1 MGSGTHQGM
10 TEINKTHHME
20 QPAFFIG
27 KHPIFGDLILAPMD
41 GITDMPFRGLCR
53 KFGSAISVT
62 EFINTLDVLTNH
74 PRYRKRLAF
83 EPFHRPLSLQFLGD
97 EANQILKAAE
107 ILVPQIQPDMID
119 INLGCQSRN
128 VVARGAGAALLRQP
142 QKIADIFNLM
152 TAEFEIP
159 ITGKIRLGW
168 DDDDLNYLEVAQTI
182 QDHGGAM
189 IAVHGR
195 TRQQAYRGQAR
206 WEPIAEIKKTVQIP
220 VIGNGDVTHVADI
233 QRIKL
238 ETGCDAVMIGRGAV
252 GNPWIFSRMDR
263 VEVPN
268 TLVYETIKKHLQS
281 MLTFYGERGVITFR
295 KYLKNYLEPYTLPK
309 EKLHKLLTCKQPDR
323 ILEQVASLLA
333 PM

>member
-1 MGSGTHQGM
+1 
-10 TEINKTHHME
+10 
-20 QPAFFIG
+20 
-27 KHPIFGDLILAPMD
+27 MD
-41 GITDMPFRGLCR
+41 GVTDMPFRGLCR
-53 KFGSAISVT
+53 KFGSAISIT

-74 PRYRKRLAF
+74 PRYDKRLAF

-97 EANQILKAAE
+97 EADQILKAAE
-107 ILVPQIQPDMID
+107 ILVPQVQPDLID

-142 QKIADIFNLM
+142 SKIGAIFKLL

-168 DDDDLNYLEVAQTI
+168 DDDNLNYLEVAQTI

-195 TRQQAYRGQAR
+195 SRQQAYRGKAR
-206 WEPIAEIKKTVQIP
+206 WEPIAEIKKALQIP

-233 QRIKL
+233 QRIKD

-263 VEVPN
+263 VDVHN
-268 TLVYETIKKHLQS
+268 HLVYVTIKEHLQS
-281 MLTFYGERGVITFR
+281 MLAFYGERGVITFR
-295 KYLKNYLEPYTLPK
+295 KYLKGYLQPYGFPKDTL
-309 EKLHKLLTCKQPDR
+309 HQLLICKQPDQV
-323 ILEQVASLLA
+323 LEQVANLLV
-333 PM
+333 PLE

>member
-1 MGSGTHQGM
+1 M
-10 TEINKTHHME
+10 TEMTSTHSMKE
-20 QPAFFIG
+20 PAFFID
-27 KHPIFGDLILAPMD
+27 KLPIFGDLILAPMD

-74 PRYRKRLAF
+74 PRYGKRLAY
-83 EPFHRPLSLQFLGD
+83 EPFHRPLSLQILGD
-97 EANQILKAAE
+97 EAIQILRAAE
-107 ILVPQIQPDMID
+107 ILVPQIDPDIID

-142 QKIADIFNLM
+142 QKIADIFDLL

-168 DDDDLNYLEVAQTI
+168 DDDNLNYLEVAQLI

-195 TRQQAYRGQAR
+195 SRRQAYRGKAR
-206 WEPIAEIKKTVQIP
+206 WEPIAEIKKAVQIP
-220 VIGNGDVTHVADI
+220 VIGNGDVTTVADI
-233 QRIKL
+233 QRIKF
-238 ETGCDAVMIGRGAV
+238 ETDCDAVMIGRGAV

-263 VEVPN
+263 VDVPN
-268 TLVYETIKKHLQS
+268 DLVYKTIKEHLHS
-281 MLTFYGERGVITFR
+281 MLAFYGERGVITFR
-295 KYLKNYLEPYTLPK
+295 KYLKGYLQPYGFPSDTLHP
-309 EKLHKLLTCKQPDR
+309 LLIYKQPDLV
-323 ILEQVASLLA
+323 LEQVYDLLA
-333 PM
+333 IKEEED

>member
-1 MGSGTHQGM
+1 M
-10 TEINKTHHME
+10 TEMTSTHSIKE
-20 QPAFFIG
+20 PAFFID
-27 KHPIFGDLILAPMD
+27 KLPIFGDLILAPMD

-74 PRYRKRLAF
+74 PRYGKRLAY
-83 EPFHRPLSLQFLGD
+83 EPFHRPLSLQILGD
-97 EANQILKAAE
+97 EAIQILRAAE
-107 ILVPQIQPDMID
+107 ILVPQIDPDTID

-142 QKIADIFNLM
+142 QKIANIFDLL

-168 DDDDLNYLEVAQTI
+168 DDDNLNYLEVAQLI

-195 TRQQAYRGQAR
+195 SRRQAYRGKAR
-206 WEPIAEIKKTVQIP
+206 WEPIAEIKKAVQIP
-220 VIGNGDVTHVADI
+220 VIGNGDVTTVADI
-233 QRIKL
+233 QRIKF
-238 ETGCDAVMIGRGAV
+238 ETDCDAVMIGRGAV

-263 VEVPN
+263 VDVPN
-268 TLVYETIKKHLQS
+268 DLVYKTIKEHLHS
-281 MLTFYGERGVITFR
+281 MLAFYGERGVITFR
-295 KYLKNYLEPYTLPK
+295 KYLKGYLQPYGFPSDTLHP
-309 EKLHKLLTCKQPDR
+309 LLIYKQPDLV
-323 ILEQVASLLA
+323 LEQVYDLLA
-333 PM
+333 IKEEED